1 MKSMTGYGRAKQEL
15 HGRTITAE
23 LRAVN
28 HRYLDCTVKAPRQ
41 YGFLDDAVKK
51 AAAARIARGK
61 VEVYIGVETQ
71 EGGDIAVT
79 VNHAVAEHYLA
90 ALHEL
95 ADRYGLRDD
104 VSVMSLA
111 KLPDVLGS
119 ERIEQDADEMTRDV
133 LSVFGEACDNFDE
146 MRTREGAKL
155 AEDVRNRASEIERM
169 VGEVEVR
176 SPERVREYREKLLAR
191 MKEVLADTSIDETRI
206 VTEAAIYADKT
217 AVDEETVRLRSH
229 LQQLDGMLN
238 EVKPVGRKLDF
249 LVQEMNRETNTIGSK
264 ANDVSMAQVVVNIK
278 SEIECRRPATAAWSW
293 TAPTADAP
301 APCSSWTATMWC
313 SAPCSRRPLRLVLR
327 ARPRKENQKMRKGT
341 LYVFTG
347 PSGAGKGTVLSRLL
361 SEDEKLF
368 FSISATTRAP
378 RPGEKDGVQYYFL
391 TKEDFEAKI
400 AANAFLEHAK
410 YVDNYYGT
418 LEAPVNEKL
427 EEGCDVILEIEVQ
440 GAMQVHEK
448 RPDAVMVFIAP
459 PSFEELANRL
469 RGRGTE
475 DEAKVQKRLET
486 AKGELAQQ
494 DKFDY
499 VVVNDTVERAVEE
512 LHGIL
517 AKRR

>member
-61 VEVYIGVETQ
+61 VEVYIRRGAETQ

-176 SPERVREYREKLLAR
+176 SPERVRGYREKLLAR
-191 MKEVLADTSIDETRI
+191 MKGVLADTSIDETRI

-229 LQQLDGMLN
+229 VSQLRRHAALRSSRWAASWTFSCAGGEPREQHHRLQVQTTSSIARRSWSRIKSG
-238 EVKPVGRKLDF
+238 GRKD
-249 LVQEMNRETNTIGSK
+249 
-264 ANDVSMAQVVVNIK
+264 
-278 SEIECRRPATAAWSW
+278 P
-293 TAPTADAP
+293 
-301 APCSSWTATMWC
+301 
-313 SAPCSRRPLRLVLR
+313 R
-327 ARPRKENQKMRKGT
+327 A
-341 LYVFTG
+341 
-347 PSGAGKGTVLSRLL
+347 GAEHRVIY
-361 SEDEKLF
+361 
-368 FSISATTRAP
+368 SISRS
-378 RPGEKDGVQYYFL
+378 
-391 TKEDFEAKI
+391 
-400 AANAFLEHAK
+400 
-410 YVDNYYGT
+410 
-418 LEAPVNEKL
+418 
-427 EEGCDVILEIEVQ
+427 EV
-440 GAMQVHEK
+440 
-448 RPDAVMVFIAP
+448 
-459 PSFEELANRL
+459 S
-469 RGRGTE
+469 
-475 DEAKVQKRLET
+475 DEA
-486 AKGELAQQ
+486 A
-494 DKFDY
+494 
-499 VVVNDTVERAVEE
+499 
-512 LHGIL
+512 
-517 AKRR
+517 